1 MPAVRRVG
9 HKGADLL
16 APGNTPAA
24 FAAAMAAGVDML
36 EFDVLPAEVDG
47 TGELYLAHDY
57 TDLRS
62 RQALTLEEGL
72 EHLAGDAY
80 SSVELDVDLKLP
92 GYEDRVIEALR
103 RHGLLGRSL
112 VSSTERSSLRVVRG
126 IAPDVRL
133 GLSVPKLRKDP
144 TTRRRTKYAALALA
158 AGARLLLPTL
168 VARRIRSGEM
178 DAVMVHFRL
187 MSPRLL
193 RAVACRRRRGLR
205 VDRRRRRDRAQP
217 RRARGRRHHHERPA
231 AVHAVTTQTPR
242 DQLRGSAPAVER

>member
-1 MPAVRRVG
+1 VRRVG

-24 FAAAMAAGVDML
+24 FAAAIAAGVDML
-36 EFDVLPAEVDG
+36 EFDVLSAEVDG

-57 TDLRS
+57 ADLRS

-72 EHLAGDAY
+72 EHLAGDPY
-80 SSVELDVDLKLP
+80 VGVELDVDLKLS
-92 GYEDRVIEALR
+92 GYEGRVVDALR

-112 VSSTERSSLRVVRG
+112 VSSTERSSLRVVRAL
-126 IAPDVRL
+126 APDVRL
-133 GLSVPKLRKDP
+133 GLSIPKLRKDP
-144 TTRRRTKYAALALA
+144 TTRRRTRYAALGLA

-168 VARRIRSGEM
+168 MARRIRGGEM

-193 RAVACRRRRGLR
+193 RAVRAAGGEVYVWTVDDAATMRRLVALG
-205 VDRRRRRDRAQP
+205 VDGIITNDP
-217 RRARGRRHHHERPA
+217 RLF
-231 AVHAVTTQTPR
+231 TP
-242 DQLRGSAPAVER
+242 